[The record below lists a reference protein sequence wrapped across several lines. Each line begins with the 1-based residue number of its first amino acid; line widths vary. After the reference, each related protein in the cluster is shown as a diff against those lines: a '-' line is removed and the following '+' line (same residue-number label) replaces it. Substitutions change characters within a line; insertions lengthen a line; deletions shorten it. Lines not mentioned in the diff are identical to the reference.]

1 MPEAPEKNLAL
12 DIVRITE
19 AAALSSARWLGRG
32 NKEAGDGAAVDAM
45 RNSFS
50 TLHVDGIVVIG
61 EGEKDHAPM
70 LYNGEKVG
78 MGDGPQLD
86 VAVDPVEGTSLLA
99 YGRPNAISTVAVAPR
114 GSMFNPGPSYYMQKL
129 VVAREARDVIDL
141 DAPVDV
147 NLHNVARALGK
158 NVQDLVVFVLDKPR
172 HKKLIE
178 DIRSTGAR
186 IQLHTDGD
194 VAGALMAVDPRS
206 EVDVMMGTGGTP
218 EGVLAACAIKGMGGQ
233 ILARLDPQSYVEKE
247 AINEAGID
255 IREVLTV
262 HDLVRSDDCFFA
274 ATGISGG
281 DFLRGVRYS
290 ARHAVTHSLVLRG
303 KTDYVPR
310 VVYFRMDFENPLA
323 TAMLAN
329 SITLT
334 PGTIT
339 LSVSEDGIFGV
350 HAITEACAADVLSGK
365 MQRRVAKLYG
375 ETCEFEAMPECTL
388 IAVSERTADSAS
400 AFSALKSHLR
410 KGDPVHV
417 HG

>member
-70 LYNGEKVG
+70 LYNGESVG

-141 DAPVDV
+141 DAPVAV
-147 NLHNVARALGK
+147 NLNNVARALDK

-206 EVDVMMGTGGTP
+206 EVDIMMGTGGTP

-281 DFLRGVRYS
+281 DFLRGVR
-290 ARHAVTHSLVLRG
+290 
-303 KTDYVPR
+303 
-310 VVYFRMDFENPLA
+310 
-323 TAMLAN
+323 TA
-329 SITLT
+329 
-334 PGTIT
+334 P
-339 LSVSEDGIFGV
+339 
-350 HAITEACAADVLSGK
+350 
-365 MQRRVAKLYG
+365 
-375 ETCEFEAMPECTL
+375 AM
-388 IAVSERTADSAS
+388 R
-400 AFSALKSHLR
+400 
-410 KGDPVHV
+410 
-417 HG
+417 

>member
-19 AAALSSARWLGRG
+19 AAALSSARWLGLHIL
-32 NKEAGDGAAVDAM
+32 KAAGYDGTIAIEFEGMEPAVDAM

-70 LYNGEKVG
+70 LYNGESVG

-141 DAPVDV
+141 DAPVAV
-147 NLHNVARALGK
+147 NLNNVARALDK

-206 EVDVMMGTGGTP
+206 EVDIMMGTGGTP
-218 EGVLAACAIKGMGGQ
+218 EGVLAEKKSDAPAMPAMPAGGMGG
-233 ILARLDPQSYVEKE
+233 
-247 AINEAGID
+247 
-255 IREVLTV
+255 
-262 HDLVRSDDCFFA
+262 
-274 ATGISGG
+274 
-281 DFLRGVRYS
+281 
-290 ARHAVTHSLVLRG
+290 
-303 KTDYVPR
+303 
-310 VVYFRMDFENPLA
+310 M
-323 TAMLAN
+323 M
-329 SITLT
+329 
-334 PGTIT
+334 
-339 LSVSEDGIFGV
+339 
-350 HAITEACAADVLSGK
+350 
-365 MQRRVAKLYG
+365 
-375 ETCEFEAMPECTL
+375 
-388 IAVSERTADSAS
+388 
-400 AFSALKSHLR
+400 
-410 KGDPVHV
+410 
-417 HG
+417 